1 VGEGDAGVAN
11 VLDLFNFGRGF
22 LFELSGI
29 ADVLQLFNGEPSMTV
44 LYWIGGVVSVLLVIY
59 LLVALLFPEKFS

>member
-1 VGEGDAGVAN
+1 
-11 VLDLFNFGRGF
+11 
-22 LFELSGI
+22 
-29 ADVLQLFNGEPSMTV
+29 MTV